1 MAQRAKGEPY
11 LDLFTGLLRW
21 SDNKEALTVRE
32 NFFTAALIGVLN
44 EDQIF
49 ARAFVQR
56 LCGERKRFGPHSIA
70 HSKISLQPRI
80 ARTASV
86 NGQQLRCYPD
96 LTLVIDSG
104 AGRPKRLQ
112 VEVKLGAPEGKRL
125 GGPSQL
131 AKYLALGSKDH
142 LAYIRGYPQRVENSV
157 LQHRLYRRPANRR
170 EHFLWSDFFPLVEE
184 GSRRLRTGA
193 LHRGL
198 LGLMKAQGFAPL
210 DTRLPDL
217 YGPHSKKAERIF
229 QPLWNSLHGVLTA
242 EGSKWVCNPPKANA
256 VMWVESWDYGLK
268 LEFNPARIPGA
279 LRIWVSVNTGS
290 QRKRV
295 QQSLLDRLPGKLA
308 ASWPGIAIHDPG
320 KSTYPA
326 VNISIPFRSVLR
338 GVRSQEGVEQA
349 LTRCSLSVIDA
360 MASVTANA
368 RRTHQRRR
376 ALARAFLAP

>member
-1 MAQRAKGEPY
+1 MAQRAKSEPY

-32 NFFTAALIGVLN
+32 NFFTAALLGVLN

-49 ARAFVQR
+49 ARAFVTS
-56 LCGERKRFGPHSIA
+56 LCAGRKRFGPHSIA
-70 HSKISLQPRI
+70 HSEISLEPRI
-80 ARTASV
+80 ARTATF

-96 LTLVIDSG
+96 ITLVVKSRS
-104 AGRPKRLQ
+104 GRPKRLQ
-112 VEVKLGAPEGKRL
+112 VEVKLGAPEGKKV

-131 AKYLALGSKDH
+131 AKYLELGSKDH
-142 LAYIRGYPQRVENSV
+142 LAYVRGYPQSVEKSV
-157 LQHRLYRRPANRR
+157 LRNRLYRRPKNLR

-184 GSRRLRTGA
+184 GSSRLRTGA

-210 DTRLPDL
+210 DDRLPDL
-217 YGPHSKKAERIF
+217 YGTHSRMAELTF
-229 QPLWNSLHGVLTA
+229 QPFWNSLHNVLN
-242 EGSKWVCNPPKANA
+242 GRDSKWVCLPPKTNA
-256 VMWVESWDYGLK
+256 VMWAESWDYGLK
-268 LEFNPARIPGA
+268 LEFNPTRVPGA

-290 QRKRV
+290 RKRSV
-295 QQSLLDRLPGKLA
+295 QQSLLDSLPNKLA
-308 ASWPGIAIHDPG
+308 ATWPGIAIHDPG

-338 GVRSQEGVEQA
+338 GVHSRNGVEQA

-360 MASVTANA
+360 IVSVTANA
-368 RRTHQRRR
+368 RRNH
-376 ALARAFLAP
+376 